1 MARVGSGLAERPFTV
16 ETACSTR
23 ISGSEGWIELPR
35 FMHHPDSIVV
45 GTAKGEERLD
55 AGYDGEGLR
64 FQVDEVH
71 RCLDAGLPGEPDDV
85 AR

>member
-1 MARVGSGLAERPFTV
+1 
-16 ETACSTR
+16 
-23 ISGSEGWIELPR
+23 
-35 FMHHPDSIVV
+35 MHHPDSIVV

-71 RCLDAGLPGEPDDV
+71 RCLDAGLQESPTMSLDETISIAGTLDAIRAQVGVAYPGE
-85 AR
+85 